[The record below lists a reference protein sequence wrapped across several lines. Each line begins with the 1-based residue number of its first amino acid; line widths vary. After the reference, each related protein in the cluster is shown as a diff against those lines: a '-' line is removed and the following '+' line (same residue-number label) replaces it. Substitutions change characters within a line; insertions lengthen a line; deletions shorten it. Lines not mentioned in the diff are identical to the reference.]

1 MAIITNDLS
10 YKEKETLGIKHTKN
24 SFHKS
29 ISIEFIKRV
38 FLKTYTLY
46 INIKSRYLM

>member
-1 MAIITNDLS
+1 MAIITNNLS

-29 ISIEFIKRV
+29 TSIEFIKRV
-38 FLKTYTLY
+38 FKRLIPY
-46 INIKSRYLM
+46 ILISKVDT

>member
-1 MAIITNDLS
+1 MAIITNNLS

-29 ISIEFIKRV
+29 SFIEFMKRV
-38 FLKTYTLY
+38 YKRLTP
-46 INIKSRYLM
+46 YLIISKVDN